1 MASAGVEPSG
11 LLIEGEAGIG
21 KTTLW
26 LAGVDQAR
34 ERGFRVLTARAGQAE
49 SVMAYA
55 AVADLLSDVDSA
67 IFDGLPE
74 LQRLAI
80 DRVLL
85 RAEGEGPETNQ
96 RVTAA
101 AFLSIIGK
109 LSAEQ
114 PVLVA
119 IDDLQWLDSS
129 SQPVVAFAVKRF
141 NGRVGLLVTERT
153 GPSSGHGPSW
163 LQLADP
169 VALRR
174 IRVSPLSLGG
184 LQTAISQRLGR
195 RLPRPTM
202 TRISEISGGN
212 PFYALE
218 LARAMDGEPVD
229 GHSLPGTL
237 AELVQMRIGRV
248 NQEARDMLLTAACV
262 ADPTVD
268 VLARATTKT
277 ANRVVEV
284 LEEPEANGIV
294 AIDGNRVRFTHPLL
308 ARGVYTQA
316 APAHRRRSHRA
327 LADVVTQPELRAR
340 HLALATSSPEPGTL
354 EALDAAAKAA
364 RVRGAPAAAAEL
376 LDLAIKLGGD
386 TPARRM
392 KAAEHHIRAGDT
404 RRALEVLDPAIK
416 QLPPGPKRAGAR
428 LVRAAILINTEG
440 NGPAADVL
448 KLALDDA
455 KDNPLILVPVRLML
469 SFALAPLG
477 RYDEALHHAEQA
489 RTEVDGLA
497 IPSLVSSVLANW
509 VFVSFVC
516 GLDFDRASMERALE
530 LEDFQTEIPISFRAS
545 AVNALM
551 LMWTGQLDEA
561 AAQMDAVRR
570 RHLERGADTEM
581 FFVSLNST
589 MLNLMRGCY
598 REAAEDATDSYE
610 RAERLGG
617 SDYLRSMGLTMRGAV
632 AVYTGREA
640 EARADLAAAIDAG
653 LRSRSLTS
661 GLDVKILAELE
672 LSLGRYAEALAL
684 LQPLLAAFDVTPNT
698 EVNVSSYLPI
708 AIEALVM
715 LGRLDE
721 AEPFIDA
728 LDRNGRERDR
738 AWMLANAACCRSLLL
753 AARGEVDAALCEA
766 HRSLTEYD
774 RLSMPLERARAQ
786 LVLGQL
792 QRRQRQKQ
800 VAAATL
806 NEALHT
812 FDELGSPL
820 WAERARAELARTN
833 VAPGRGLEL
842 TPSEQRVAELAAS
855 GMTNRDIGAKLF
867 VSAKTVE
874 ANLTQIYR
882 KLGIRS
888 RAELGRLMGEQRSG
902 MN

>member
-1 MASAGVEPSG
+1 MGEPRRRGERQGAEQGRVALIDPSFSQSIGLLTAMIGHMPVAVPSHSVESRAVADFVASAGVEPSG

-67 IFDGLPE
+67 VFDRLPE

-114 PVLVA
+114 PVVVA

-129 SQPVVAFAVKRF
+129 SQAVVAFAVKRF

-163 LQLADP
+163 RAAGRSSRPPPDSSQPVEPGRSANGYLPTARPKIAAADHDP
-169 VALRR
+169 HRR
-174 IRVSPLSLGG
+174 N
-184 LQTAISQRLGR
+184 LGR
-195 RLPRPTM
+195 QSVLRVGTGACHGWRTSGRPQPPWHAGRTCADTHRACQSRGTRHAADGGMRGRSDRRRARPRHN
-202 TRISEISGGN
+202 E
-212 PFYALE
+212 
-218 LARAMDGEPVD
+218 
-229 GHSLPGTL
+229 
-237 AELVQMRIGRV
+237 
-248 NQEARDMLLTAACV
+248 
-262 ADPTVD
+262 
-268 VLARATTKT
+268 T

-316 APAHRRRSHRA
+316 APARRRRSHRA

-364 RVRGAPAAAAEL
+364 RARGAPAAAAEL

-469 SFALAPLG
+469 SFALTHLG
-477 RYDEALHHAEQA
+477 RYDEALHHAAQA
-489 RTEVDGLA
+489 RTESTDFLFPRWSA
-497 IPSLVSSVLANW
+497 RSSPTGSSSAL
-509 VFVSFVC
+509 
-516 GLDFDRASMERALE
+516 RAGSTSTGPAWSVRSNSRIFRPRSRFRFARAL
-530 LEDFQTEIPISFRAS
+530 
-545 AVNALM
+545 
-551 LMWTGQLDEA
+551 
-561 AAQMDAVRR
+561 
-570 RHLERGADTEM
+570 
-581 FFVSLNST
+581 
-589 MLNLMRGCY
+589 
-598 REAAEDATDSYE
+598 
-610 RAERLGG
+610 
-617 SDYLRSMGLTMRGAV
+617 
-632 AVYTGREA
+632 
-640 EARADLAAAIDAG
+640 
-653 LRSRSLTS
+653 
-661 GLDVKILAELE
+661 
-672 LSLGRYAEALAL
+672 
-684 LQPLLAAFDVTPNT
+684 
-698 EVNVSSYLPI
+698 
-708 AIEALVM
+708 
-715 LGRLDE
+715 
-721 AEPFIDA
+721 
-728 LDRNGRERDR
+728 
-738 AWMLANAACCRSLLL
+738 
-753 AARGEVDAALCEA
+753 
-766 HRSLTEYD
+766 
-774 RLSMPLERARAQ
+774 
-786 LVLGQL
+786 
-792 QRRQRQKQ
+792 
-800 VAAATL
+800 
-806 NEALHT
+806 
-812 FDELGSPL
+812 
-820 WAERARAELARTN
+820 
-833 VAPGRGLEL
+833 L
-842 TPSEQRVAELAAS
+842 TPSC
-855 GMTNRDIGAKLF
+855 
-867 VSAKTVE
+867 
-874 ANLTQIYR
+874 
-882 KLGIRS
+882 
-888 RAELGRLMGEQRSG
+888 
-902 MN
+902 